1 MEEKEKKV
9 ELGQQRN
16 LRNEI
21 FGSSPLVNNQ
31 QKFSIVLHYSYRLDG
46 VKLSGGNHL
55 FSINHAST
63 R

>member
-21 FGSSPLVNNQ
+21 FGSSPGGISG
-31 QKFSIVLHYSYRLDG
+31 KDSLD
-46 VKLSGGNHL
+46 
-55 FSINHAST
+55 
-63 R
+63 